1 MWKLLGVALVLC
13 LTVHAQEE
21 AYFWDEDTTGW
32 SLPVTD
38 ETVTELS
45 LDDVIFPDGYESVV
59 VSLQQFQVS
68 IFQHNNFN
76 NIRLAK
82 RLMLFMFTP
91 QGTGYLFYTIV
102 AAQGCILQHGNA
114 TSYRGQSALATSS
127 LMFGY
132 SPV

>member
-13 LTVHAQEE
+13 LTVHALEEE

-68 IFQHNNFN
+68 FQLDNFN

-82 RLMLFMFTP
+82 HLMPFMFTP
-91 QGTGYLFYTIV
+91 QG
-102 AAQGCILQHGNA
+102 
-114 TSYRGQSALATSS
+114 SS
-127 LMFGY
+127 FTK
-132 SPV
+132 

>member
-13 LTVHAQEE
+13 LTVHALEE
-21 AYFWDEDTTGW
+21 EYFWDEDTTGW

-91 QGTGYLFYTIV
+91 QGTSFTK
-102 AAQGCILQHGNA
+102 
-114 TSYRGQSALATSS
+114 
-127 LMFGY
+127 
-132 SPV
+132 